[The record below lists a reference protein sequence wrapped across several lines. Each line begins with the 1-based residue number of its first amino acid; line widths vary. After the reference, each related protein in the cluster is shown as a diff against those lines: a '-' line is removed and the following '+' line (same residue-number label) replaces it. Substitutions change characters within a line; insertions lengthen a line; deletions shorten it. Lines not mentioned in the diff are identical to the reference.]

1 MQCGKYAL
9 YIRRCHTVHTPV
21 ALFRLWAPR
30 NEDDEKACRFQKKLI
45 EMHVREEEI
54 KQQAIRKLD
63 VIFI

>member
-1 MQCGKYAL
+1 
-9 YIRRCHTVHTPV
+9 V